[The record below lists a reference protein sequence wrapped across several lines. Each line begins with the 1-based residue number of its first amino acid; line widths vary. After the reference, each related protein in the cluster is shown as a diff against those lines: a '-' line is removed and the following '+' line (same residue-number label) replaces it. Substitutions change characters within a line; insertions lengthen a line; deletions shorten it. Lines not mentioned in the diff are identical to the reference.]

1 MRVAED
7 QRAGTADVIDVLVA
21 VDVPQAGALAVRVNQ
36 ANIVG
41 QRIAAE
47 APEGFLTADDVIVMN
62 SVSVDGGAQPLV

>member
-47 APEGFLTADDVIVMN
+47 A
-62 SVSVDGGAQPLV
+62 

>member
-21 VDVPQAGALAVRVNQ
+21 ISKSSLWVA
-36 ANIVG
+36 
-41 QRIAAE
+41 

>member
-47 APEGFLTADDVIVMN
+47 AADDVIVMN